1 MTLKGQYIEKIELDI
16 IYLPRKNNL
25 QILFFRNLGKKTLL
39 SAYLENML
47 NGEKVLKV
55 RISRLIV
62 EQHEKKF

>member
-1 MTLKGQYIEKIELDI
+1 VTLKGQYIEKIELDI